1 MFANKICSTYQ
12 LMGLM
17 LFNNVKIEI
26 PFGGEESSYCVFPG
40 NKKLGYW
47 RLNETILESNP
58 NWFIDLD
65 NASARFAMPPLK
77 GHAGEIIIAFVFFN
91 AEK

>member
-1 MFANKICSTYQ
+1 
-12 LMGLM
+12 MGFM

-40 NKKLGYW
+40 NKKLGYC

-58 NWFIDLD
+58 NLFIDLD

-91 AEK
+91 AEN